1 MAISE
6 DRRHEMYEGLI
17 EALGRE
23 RATTLMEH
31 LPPVG
36 WADVATKRDLDQ
48 QTLVLRRDMEVEFG
62 KVRAELASEIAAVRT
77 DLGTEIGSLRTEL
90 RTEIASL
97 RTDLRAEIAAVRID
111 LGAEIASLRTEIVAV
126 EARFERALRDQTRL
140 FFIGLLTSNATFG
153 ALAFA
158 AARLV

>member
-48 QTLVLRRDMEVEFG
+48 QTLVLRRDMEAEFG
-62 KVRAELASEIAAVRT
+62 KVRAE
-77 DLGTEIGSLRTEL
+77 
-90 RTEIASL
+90 IASV
-97 RTDLRAEIAAVRID
+97 RAE
-111 LGAEIASLRTEIVAV
+111 LGAEIASVRTEIAAA

-140 FFIGLLTSNATFG
+140 FFLGLLTSNATIA

>member
-48 QTLVLRRDMEVEFG
+48 QTLVLRRDMEAEFG
-62 KVRAELASEIAAVRT
+62 KFRAEIASVRAELGSEIASVRAE
-77 DLGTEIGSLRTEL
+77 LGSEIASVRAELGSEIASV
-90 RTEIASL
+90 RTEIA
-97 RTDLRAEIAAVRID
+97 AA
-111 LGAEIASLRTEIVAV
+111 

-140 FFIGLLTSNATFG
+140 FFLGLLTSNATF
-153 ALAFA
+153 ATLAFA

>member
-31 LPPVG
+31 LPRVG

-48 QTLVLRRDMEVEFG
+48 QTLVLRRDMEAEFG
-62 KVRAELASEIAAVRT
+62 KFRAEIASVRAELGSEIASVRAE
-77 DLGTEIGSLRTEL
+77 LGSEIASVRAELGSEIASVRAEL
-90 RTEIASL
+90 GSEIASVRTEIA
-97 RTDLRAEIAAVRID
+97 AA
-111 LGAEIASLRTEIVAV
+111 

-140 FFIGLLTSNATFG
+140 FFLGLLTSNATF
-153 ALAFA
+153 ATLAFA

>member
-48 QTLVLRRDMEVEFG
+48 QTLVLRRDMEAEFG
-62 KVRAELASEIAAVRT
+62 KVRAEIASVRAELGSEIASV
-77 DLGTEIGSLRTEL
+77 
-90 RTEIASL
+90 RTEIA
-97 RTDLRAEIAAVRID
+97 AA
-111 LGAEIASLRTEIVAV
+111 
-126 EARFERALRDQTRL
+126 EARVERSITEQSRVFVIAV
-140 FFIGLLTSNATFG
+140 LTSNATL
-153 ALAFA
+153 ATLAFA

>member
-48 QTLVLRRDMEVEFG
+48 QTLVLRRDMEAEFG
-62 KVRAELASEIAAVRT
+62 QVRAEIASVRAELGSEIASV
-77 DLGTEIGSLRTEL
+77 

-97 RTDLRAEIAAVRID
+97 RTEIAA
-111 LGAEIASLRTEIVAV
+111 AETRVERSITEQSRVFVIAV
-126 EARFERALRDQTRL
+126 
-140 FFIGLLTSNATFG
+140 LTSNATL
-153 ALAFA
+153 ATLAFA

>member
-48 QTLVLRRDMEVEFG
+48 QTLVLRRDMEAEFG
-62 KVRAELASEIAAVRT
+62 KVRAELGSEIASV
-77 DLGTEIGSLRTEL
+77 

-97 RTDLRAEIAAVRID
+97 RTEIAA
-111 LGAEIASLRTEIVAV
+111 AETRVERSITEQSRVFVIAA
-126 EARFERALRDQTRL
+126 
-140 FFIGLLTSNATFG
+140 LTSNATL
-153 ALAFA
+153 ATLAFA

>member
-48 QTLVLRRDMEVEFG
+48 QTLVLRRDMEAEFG
-62 KVRAELASEIAAVRT
+62 KVRMEL
-77 DLGTEIGSLRTEL
+77 GS
-90 RTEIASL
+90 EIASL
-97 RTDLRAEIAAVRID
+97 RAE
-111 LGAEIASLRTEIVAV
+111 LGSEIASLRTEIAAAETRVERSITEQSRVFVIAV
-126 EARFERALRDQTRL
+126 
-140 FFIGLLTSNATFG
+140 LTSNATLA

>member
-48 QTLVLRRDMEVEFG
+48 QTLVLRRDMEAEFG
-62 KVRAELASEIAAVRT
+62 KVRAELGSVRMELGSEIASV
-77 DLGTEIGSLRTEL
+77 
-90 RTEIASL
+90 RTEIAA
-97 RTDLRAEIAAVRID
+97 AETRVERSITEQSRVFVIAV
-111 LGAEIASLRTEIVAV
+111 
-126 EARFERALRDQTRL
+126 
-140 FFIGLLTSNATFG
+140 LTSNATL
-153 ALAFA
+153 ATLAFA

>member
-48 QTLVLRRDMEVEFG
+48 QTLVLRRDMEAEFG
-62 KVRAELASEIAAVRT
+62 KVRAE
-77 DLGTEIGSLRTEL
+77 
-90 RTEIASL
+90 IASV
-97 RTDLRAEIAAVRID
+97 RAE
-111 LGAEIASLRTEIVAV
+111 LGAEIASVRAELGAEIASVRTEIAAAV
-126 EARFERALRDQTRL
+126 ARFERALRDQTRL
-140 FFIGLLTSNATFG
+140 FFLGLLTSNATF
-153 ALAFA
+153 ATLAFA

>member
-48 QTLVLRRDMEVEFG
+48 QTLVLRRDMEAEFG
-62 KVRAELASEIAAVRT
+62 KVRAELGSVRM
-77 DLGTEIGSLRTEL
+77 E
-90 RTEIASL
+90 
-97 RTDLRAEIAAVRID
+97 
-111 LGAEIASLRTEIVAV
+111 LGAEIASVRAELGSELASLRTEIAAAETRVERSITEQSRVFVIAV
-126 EARFERALRDQTRL
+126 
-140 FFIGLLTSNATFG
+140 LTSNATL
-153 ALAFA
+153 ATLAFA

>member
-48 QTLVLRRDMEVEFG
+48 QTLVLRRDMEAEFG
-62 KVRAELASEIAAVRT
+62 KVRAEIASVRAELGSEIASV
-77 DLGTEIGSLRTEL
+77 
-90 RTEIASL
+90 RTEIASV
-97 RTDLRAEIAAVRID
+97 RTEIAA
-111 LGAEIASLRTEIVAV
+111 A
-126 EARFERALRDQTRL
+126 EARVERSITEQSRVFVIAVL
-140 FFIGLLTSNATFG
+140 ISNATF
-153 ALAFA
+153 ATLAFA
-158 AARLV
+158 AARLA

>member
-48 QTLVLRRDMEVEFG
+48 QTLVLRRDMEAEFG
-62 KVRAELASEIAAVRT
+62 KVRAEIASVRAELGSEIASV
-77 DLGTEIGSLRTEL
+77 
-90 RTEIASL
+90 RTEIA
-97 RTDLRAEIAAVRID
+97 AA
-111 LGAEIASLRTEIVAV
+111 
-126 EARFERALRDQTRL
+126 EARVERSITDQSRV
-140 FFIGLLTSNATFG
+140 FVIAVLTSNATL
-153 ALAFA
+153 ATLAFA

>member
-48 QTLVLRRDMEVEFG
+48 QTLVLRRDMEAEFG
-62 KVRAELASEIAAVRT
+62 KFRAEIASVRAELGSEIASV
-77 DLGTEIGSLRTEL
+77 
-90 RTEIASL
+90 RTEIA
-97 RTDLRAEIAAVRID
+97 AA
-111 LGAEIASLRTEIVAV
+111 

-140 FFIGLLTSNATFG
+140 FFLGLLTSNATF
-153 ALAFA
+153 ATLAFA

>member
-48 QTLVLRRDMEVEFG
+48 QTLVLRRDMEAEFG
-62 KVRAELASEIAAVRT
+62 KVRAE
-77 DLGTEIGSLRTEL
+77 
-90 RTEIASL
+90 IASV
-97 RTDLRAEIAAVRID
+97 RAE
-111 LGAEIASLRTEIVAV
+111 LGAEIASVRTEIAAA
-126 EARFERALRDQTRL
+126 EARFERALREQTRL
-140 FFIGLLTSNATFG
+140 FFLGLLASNATF
-153 ALAFA
+153 ATLAFA

>member
-17 EALGRE
+17 EVLGRE

-62 KVRAELASEIAAVRT
+62 KVRLEFGA
-77 DLGTEIGSLRTEL
+77 EIGSVRT
-90 RTEIASL
+90 
-97 RTDLRAEIAAVRID
+97 D
-111 LGAEIASLRTEIVAV
+111 LGAEIASLRTELGAEIASVRTELRTEIASVRTELRTEIASVRTEIAAV
-126 EARFERALRDQTRL
+126 EARFERALRDQTRV
-140 FFIGLLTSNATFG
+140 FFLGLLTSNATLA

>member
-48 QTLVLRRDMEVEFG
+48 QTLVLRRDMEAEFG
-62 KVRAELASEIAAVRT
+62 KVRAEIASVRAELGSEIASV
-77 DLGTEIGSLRTEL
+77 
-90 RTEIASL
+90 RTEIA
-97 RTDLRAEIAAVRID
+97 AA
-111 LGAEIASLRTEIVAV
+111 

-140 FFIGLLTSNATFG
+140 FFLGLLTSNATF
-153 ALAFA
+153 ATLAFA

>member
-36 WADVATKRDLDQ
+36 WADVTTKRDLDQ
-48 QTLVLRRDMEVEFG
+48 QTLVLRRDMEAEFG
-62 KVRAELASEIAAVRT
+62 KFRAEIASVRAELGSEIASVRAE
-77 DLGTEIGSLRTEL
+77 LGSEIASVRAELGSEIASV
-90 RTEIASL
+90 RTEIA
-97 RTDLRAEIAAVRID
+97 AA
-111 LGAEIASLRTEIVAV
+111 

-140 FFIGLLTSNATFG
+140 FFLGLLTSNATF
-153 ALAFA
+153 ATLAFA

>member
-48 QTLVLRRDMEVEFG
+48 QTLVLRRDMEAEFG
-62 KVRAELASEIAAVRT
+62 KVRAEIASVRAELGSEIASVRAE
-77 DLGTEIGSLRTEL
+77 LGSEIASV
-90 RTEIASL
+90 RTEIA
-97 RTDLRAEIAAVRID
+97 AA
-111 LGAEIASLRTEIVAV
+111 

-140 FFIGLLTSNATFG
+140 FFLGLLTSNATF
-153 ALAFA
+153 ATLAFA

>member
-48 QTLVLRRDMEVEFG
+48 QTLVLRRDMEAEFG
-62 KVRAELASEIAAVRT
+62 QVRAEIASVRAELGSEIASV
-77 DLGTEIGSLRTEL
+77 
-90 RTEIASL
+90 RTEIA
-97 RTDLRAEIAAVRID
+97 AA
-111 LGAEIASLRTEIVAV
+111 
-126 EARFERALRDQTRL
+126 EARVERSITEQSRVFVIAV
-140 FFIGLLTSNATFG
+140 LTSNATL
-153 ALAFA
+153 ATLAFA

>member
-48 QTLVLRRDMEVEFG
+48 QTLVLRRDMEAEFG
-62 KVRAELASEIAAVRT
+62 KVRAEIASV
-77 DLGTEIGSLRTEL
+77 
-90 RTEIASL
+90 RTEIAA
-97 RTDLRAEIAAVRID
+97 AETRVERSITEQSRVFVIAV
-111 LGAEIASLRTEIVAV
+111 
-126 EARFERALRDQTRL
+126 
-140 FFIGLLTSNATFG
+140 LTSNATI
-153 ALAFA
+153 ATLAFA

>member
-48 QTLVLRRDMEVEFG
+48 QTLVLRRDMEAEFG
-62 KVRAELASEIAAVRT
+62 KVRAELGSVRME
-77 DLGTEIGSLRTEL
+77 LGS
-90 RTEIASL
+90 EIASL
-97 RTDLRAEIAAVRID
+97 RAE
-111 LGAEIASLRTEIVAV
+111 LGSEIASLRTEIAAAETRVERSITEQSRVFVIAV
-126 EARFERALRDQTRL
+126 
-140 FFIGLLTSNATFG
+140 LTSNATL
-153 ALAFA
+153 ATLAFA

>member
-48 QTLVLRRDMEVEFG
+48 QTLVLRRDMEAEFG
-62 KVRAELASEIAAVRT
+62 KFRAEIASVRAELGSEIASVRSE
-77 DLGTEIGSLRTEL
+77 LGS
-90 RTEIASL
+90 EIASV
-97 RTDLRAEIAAVRID
+97 RAE
-111 LGAEIASLRTEIVAV
+111 LGSEIASLRTEIAAAETRVERSITEQSRVFVIAV
-126 EARFERALRDQTRL
+126 
-140 FFIGLLTSNATFG
+140 LTSNATL
-153 ALAFA
+153 ATLAFA

>member
-48 QTLVLRRDMEVEFG
+48 QTLVLRRDMEAEFG
-62 KVRAELASEIAAVRT
+62 KFRAELGSEIASVRT
-77 DLGTEIGSLRTEL
+77 EIPAV
-90 RTEIASL
+90 RTEIA
-97 RTDLRAEIAAVRID
+97 AA
-111 LGAEIASLRTEIVAV
+111 
-126 EARFERALRDQTRL
+126 EARVERSITEQSRVFVIAV
-140 FFIGLLTSNATFG
+140 LTSNATL
-153 ALAFA
+153 ATLAFA

>member
-48 QTLVLRRDMEVEFG
+48 QTLVLRRDMEAEFG
-62 KVRAELASEIAAVRT
+62 KVRAEIASVRAELGSEIASV
-77 DLGTEIGSLRTEL
+77 
-90 RTEIASL
+90 RTEIASV
-97 RTDLRAEIAAVRID
+97 RTEIAA
-111 LGAEIASLRTEIVAV
+111 A
-126 EARFERALRDQTRL
+126 EARVERSITEQSRVFVIAVLA
-140 FFIGLLTSNATFG
+140 SNATL
-153 ALAFA
+153 ATLAFA

>member
-48 QTLVLRRDMEVEFG
+48 QTLVLRRDMEAEFG
-62 KVRAELASEIAAVRT
+62 KVRAEIASVRAELGSEIATV
-77 DLGTEIGSLRTEL
+77 
-90 RTEIASL
+90 RTEIASV
-97 RTDLRAEIAAVRID
+97 RTEIAA
-111 LGAEIASLRTEIVAV
+111 A
-126 EARFERALRDQTRL
+126 EARVERSITEQSRVFVIAVLA
-140 FFIGLLTSNATFG
+140 SNATL
-153 ALAFA
+153 ATLAFA